1 MLQRTPEAPGDRRAR
16 ILDAAER
23 CFVRTGFHRAT
34 MQEIATEA
42 GMSPGNLYRYFPS
55 KDAMVEGL
63 AGRDRAD
70 IARDFERFAEGEDFL
85 AVFKE
90 LGRKHFAE
98 EPRGKAI
105 MCLEIW
111 AEATRNPVFA
121 RLTSSFEQDVVERLA
136 DLLEAARVA
145 GSVSPEIEPRAIA
158 TLISTLAN
166 GLFVRKAI
174 VPAFDAASE
183 VPRFLAL
190 ICGLLEGKI
199 SLSLPELAEVP
210 Q

>member
-1 MLQRTPEAPGDRRAR
+1 MNVHSQDRGMLQRTPEAAGDRRAR

-70 IARDFERFAEGEDFL
+70 IARDFERFGDGDDFM

-90 LGRKHFAE
+90 
-98 EPRGKAI
+98 
-105 MCLEIW
+105 
-111 AEATRNPVFA
+111 
-121 RLTSSFEQDVVERLA
+121 
-136 DLLEAARVA
+136 
-145 GSVSPEIEPRAIA
+145 
-158 TLISTLAN
+158 
-166 GLFVRKAI
+166 
-174 VPAFDAASE
+174 
-183 VPRFLAL
+183 
-190 ICGLLEGKI
+190 
-199 SLSLPELAEVP
+199 
-210 Q
+210 